1 MAINPDKSRRE
12 TIHPE
17 KKSASGCIAVLGL
30 GNILLSDE
38 GVGVHVVNILK
49 ERYAFPPEVSIIDGG
64 TMGLDLLPIF
74 QESDRI
80 LIIDAADFRKP
91 SGYVG
96 TVEGDAIAA
105 VLNTK
110 LSVHHIGL
118 ADLLFTAKLM
128 RETPLEL
135 HLVGIQPHSLDV
147 GITLSDQILS
157 KMDMIIELTVR
168 KLEDWN
174 VALDLRLF

>member
-1 MAINPDKSRRE
+1 MAINPEISCQE
-12 TIHPE
+12 TIRPD
-17 KKSASGCIAVLGL
+17 KKAASGRIAVLGL

-38 GVGVHVVNILK
+38 GVGVHAVNILK
-49 ERYAFPPEVSIIDGG
+49 ERYAFPPEVAIIDGG

-74 QESDRI
+74 QERDRI

-105 VLNTK
+105 VLNAK

-118 ADLLFTAKLM
+118 ADLLFTAKLT
-128 RETPLEL
+128 RETPFEV

-147 GITLSDQILS
+147 GITLSDQIQS
-157 KMDMIIELTVR
+157 KLDMIIELTVR
-168 KLEDWN
+168 KLTDWN
-174 VALDLRLF
+174 VALS